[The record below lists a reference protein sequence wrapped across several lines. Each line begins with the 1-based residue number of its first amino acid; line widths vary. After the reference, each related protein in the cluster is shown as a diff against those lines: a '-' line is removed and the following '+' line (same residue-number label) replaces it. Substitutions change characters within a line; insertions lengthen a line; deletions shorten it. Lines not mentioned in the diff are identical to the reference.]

1 MGHAQRQLFEMVEEL
16 PEVEL
21 AKIIDFAQ
29 SIKKK
34 QIEKPRRSRAEML
47 GCLAGQSW
55 IADDFFEP
63 LDEFKEYV
71 D

>member
-34 QIEKPRRSRAEML
+34 RIEKSASSKKH
-47 GCLAGQSW
+47 GN
-55 IADDFFEP
+55 ADFS
-63 LDEFKEYV
+63 YV
-71 D
+71 QTLQTLIVSGLNY